1 VADDRSKRD
10 KLRAMANQTASP
22 HEAKIAREKLAA
34 LDAAQPGVETF
45 VRVWRYV
52 DLAAGKAVSTPD
64 LLTATR
70 MWAKVQGIE
79 VKGGFSIQSD
89 DLAGVIRVS
98 FLGIKGKPLATPLGP
113 AADHMPEHTSTS
125 TRYRDATSYF
135 GGIDFAGGQDSTH
148 FYVRRHEA
156 GQPDRRTSQRS
167 MWKAAM
173 RFCICGSGNRGALHS
188 TICAQARASM
198 ASQAGY

>member
-1 VADDRSKRD
+1 MADDRSKRE

-52 DLAAGKAVSTPD
+52 DLAAGKAVSTAD

-70 MWAKVQGIE
+70 MWAKMQGIK
-79 VKGGFSIQSD
+79 VTGGFNIQSD

-98 FLGIKGKPLATPLGP
+98 FLGIKGEQLASPLGP
-113 AADHMPEHTSTS
+113 VDHMPEHTSTS
-125 TRYRDATSYF
+125 TRYREPTSYF

-156 GQPDRRTSQRS
+156 GRPDRPTAQRS
-167 MWKAAM
+167 MWGAAM
-173 RFCICGSGNRGALHS
+173 RFCICGSRTGMHS

-198 ASQAGY
+198 AAQAGY